1 MTGRPRWLLSGGL
14 LVLAGGLTAVSTWR
28 HWSGCRPDPATPA
41 CLALQEATVGLPV
54 WGRVG
59 HRDTVGTVLGAA
71 AALLLVLAWLVV
83 VGWARRNQAR
93 LVVAGIIAVQP
104 LLVAVLVDLELLA
117 PDRFFGLASSGWLTW
132 PAEVLILPML
142 LGAGWVLDE
151 PFFPTLRL
159 ILLGWGVTSF
169 GSLHSF
175 FDYVGSRLLTPHAVE
190 VPPGTGY
197 VTAATQVAV
206 GLLVSALSLLLR
218 GDDGRGDDE
227 GGDDEQPGRDGFRLA
242 A

>member
-1 MTGRPRWLLSGGL
+1 LLSGGL

-28 HWSGCRPDPATPA
+28 HWAGCRPDPAAAA

-54 WGRVG
+54 WGRTG
-59 HRDTVGTVLGAA
+59 HRDTLGTALGAA

-83 VGWARRNQAR
+83 IGWARRNPAR
-93 LVVAGIIAVQP
+93 LVVAGIIAAQP

-117 PDRFFGLASSGWLTW
+117 PDRFFGLGSSGWLTW

-151 PFFPTLRL
+151 PFVPTLRL
-159 ILLGWGVTSF
+159 VLLGWGVTSF
-169 GSLHSF
+169 GSLHHF
-175 FDYVGSRLLTPHAVE
+175 FDYVGSRLLTPRSVE
-190 VPPGTGY
+190 VPPGMGY

-206 GLLVSALSLLLR
+206 GLVVSVLSLLLR
-218 GDDGRGDDE
+218 GDDEGEDD
-227 GGDDEQPGRDGFRLA
+227 DQPGRDGFTLA